1 MTSNTNNIQELQSIL
16 DDQKENLS
24 DGSYLSICALTQKIM
39 DKSKNSFY
47 EIEYLETY
55 ISKKNPDL
63 YGIEFKNYK
72 SYLQLTD
79 IVLNNIA
86 EQIEKNGFSKICQ
99 HVLNESFEM
108 IKINKQELYG
118 TGYCDECSDP
128 CESEIV
134 IKNGIL
140 ILKVTKC

>member
-63 YGIEFKNYK
+63 YGIEFKNNH
-72 SYLQLTD
+72 
-79 IVLNNIA
+79 IEIAVLIA
-86 EQIEKNGFSKICQ
+86 VCI
-99 HVLNESFEM
+99 
-108 IKINKQELYG
+108 
-118 TGYCDECSDP
+118 
-128 CESEIV
+128 
-134 IKNGIL
+134 
-140 ILKVTKC
+140 

>member
-1 MTSNTNNIQELQSIL
+1 MDNNIQELQSII
-16 DDQKENLS
+16 DENKENIS
-24 DGSYLSICALTQKIM
+24 DGSYLSICELTKKIM
-39 DKSKNSFY
+39 DSSKNSFY

-79 IVLNNIA
+79 IVLNNIT

-108 IKINKQELYG
+108 TKINKQELYG

-140 ILKVTKC
+140 ILKVTKK